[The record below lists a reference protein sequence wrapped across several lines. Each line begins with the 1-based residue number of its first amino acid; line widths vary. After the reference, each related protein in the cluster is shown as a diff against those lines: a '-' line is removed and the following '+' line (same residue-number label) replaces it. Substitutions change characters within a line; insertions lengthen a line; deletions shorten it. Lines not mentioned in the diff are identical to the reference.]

1 MKIYLALLLTCC
13 GLYAQPSLPVM
24 TRQYVWIQP
33 NPTNVGGY
41 TLTWGTNKLQ
51 VAGVTNT
58 TATIKLDPGI
68 NEIVLRA
75 AGTNGILSDPVTNK
89 TRILQYTLEC
99 LSGTNGWKTVT
110 NFTYAIDMQKGTE
123 IFRTKLGW
131 LIP

>member
-1 MKIYLALLLTCC
+1 MKWLILLSIGCINLHS
-13 GLYAQPSLPVM
+13 QPALPVM
-24 TRQYVWIQP
+24 TKQVVWIQT

-41 TLTWGTNKLQ
+41 TLQWGTNTM
-51 VAGVTNT
+51 VVNGISNT
-58 TATIKLDPGI
+58 TAYIKLDPGI

-75 AGTNGILSDPVTNK
+75 ASTNGLVSEPITNK
-89 TRILQYTLEC
+89 VRILQYTLEC

-123 IFRTKLGW
+123 IFRAKLGW